1 VARPGPAT
9 VLGIDEAGRGA
20 WVGPL
25 VVGGVSVASSD
36 LAALRATGA
45 RDSKLLSPAARERI
59 YERLG
64 RVASLRSV
72 ALEPT
77 EIDRSVARGRL
88 NDLEATAFGRLARE
102 LPADVTY
109 VDACDVDARR
119 FGRKVAAAAGR
130 GTRVVSAH
138 RADRDNPLVGAASI
152 VAKVERD
159 RAIAR
164 LSEALGGGLGSG
176 YPSDRTTVEFVR
188 RRVAADGPRP
198 PWLRASWSTTERVI
212 GGAPARALEEFAR

>member
-1 VARPGPAT
+1 

-25 VVGGVSVASSD
+25 VVGAVAIGSGD
-36 LAALRATGA
+36 LAALHATGA

-59 YERLG
+59 YERIG
-64 RVASLRSV
+64 AVASTRSV
-72 ALEPT
+72 AIAPA
-77 EIDRSVARGRL
+77 EIDRHVARGGL
-88 NDLEATAFGRLARE
+88 NDLEASVFGRLARE
-102 LPADVTY
+102 LSADVTY

-119 FGRKVAAAAGR
+119 FGRKVASIAGR

-138 RADRDNPLVGAASI
+138 RADRENPLVGAASI

-159 RAIAR
+159 RAIAK
-164 LSEALGGGLGSG
+164 LSEELGGGLGSG

-188 RRVAADGPRP
+188 RRVRPADPRP

-212 GGAPARALEEFAR
+212 GAPPARSLEEFGP